1 MPGTI
6 RKRGT
11 SWQALLSYRDPK
23 TGRQTQVSATRPT
36 KRDAEIAL
44 AEMLLRRDQG
54 RQPGDGRQKFNELV
68 DTWLEFKQRTAQPSS
83 LMRYDSAL
91 RVHLRPTFGAMALR
105 SITPARIDAWYAA
118 QHAQGLSDNS
128 VRQHHDLLSNILRY
142 AVRTLKWLPSN
153 PADDA
158 NPPKRAST
166 VVHLPDAERLAA
178 LIGAADD
185 DGLLFGTFVRMIVCT
200 GARRSEICALQWK
213 HVDLVAGRIAVQA
226 SIALGP
232 DGFYRKLPKSGRVRT
247 IALPSAMVDHLAL
260 YRSYRLVLAEQLG
273 GRFDDDCYLFDCHPE
288 GRRTGHPGTMSEKFQ
303 TAKRVAGMKEIRL
316 HDLRHHAATVLLNN
330 RVSPRVVAE
339 RLGHTRVSTTLDIYA
354 QFIDLADDEAAA
366 IMGAFIAPRSSVE

>member
-44 AEMLLRRDQG
+44 AELLLRRDHG

-91 RVHLRPTFGAMALR
+91 RVHLRPTFGTMALR

-118 QHAQGLSDNS
+118 QHSQGLSDNS

-142 AVRTLKWLPSN
+142 AVRTLKWLSVEPGRRRQTHRS
-153 PADDA
+153 
-158 NPPKRAST
+158 AST

-178 LIGAADD
+178 LIEAADD

-200 GARRSEICALQWK
+200 GARRGEICALQWK
-213 HVDLVAGRIAVQA
+213 HVDLVAGRIAVQG
-226 SIALGP
+226 SIASRSERLLPQAPEERTRP
-232 DGFYRKLPKSGRVRT
+232 DDRVAVGDGRSPG
-247 IALPSAMVDHLAL
+247 ALPFVPPRARRAARRQV
-260 YRSYRLVLAEQLG
+260 RRRLLPLRLSSG
-273 GRFDDDCYLFDCHPE
+273 GPPH
-288 GRRTGHPGTMSEKFQ
+288 
-303 TAKRVAGMKEIRL
+303 RL
-316 HDLRHHAATVLLNN
+316 
-330 RVSPRVVAE
+330 
-339 RLGHTRVSTTLDIYA
+339 TR
-354 QFIDLADDEAAA
+354 
-366 IMGAFIAPRSSVE
+366 AP